1 MSVVGIYQ
9 SKFSQ
14 DLKDQKQ
21 KTFFSWFYFALDFL
35 CYHTKNISFCVC
47 STNPDFSF
55 NSSRIFPAWFSD
67 NSFHLH
73 STNKASFCSSKLSL
87 SQSPFFLERQI
98 LDSRPLYAPT
108 NCLFFWFKWK
118 AKISQKLLAEFF
130 KRPA

>member
-21 KTFFSWFYFALDFL
+21 KTFFSCFTLPSIFFAIIPKIYLFA
-35 CYHTKNISFCVC
+35 SV